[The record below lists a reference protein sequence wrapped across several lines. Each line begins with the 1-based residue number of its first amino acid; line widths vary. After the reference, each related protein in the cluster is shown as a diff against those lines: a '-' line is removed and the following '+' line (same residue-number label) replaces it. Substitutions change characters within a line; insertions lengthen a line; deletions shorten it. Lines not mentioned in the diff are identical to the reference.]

1 MFVEPTKGYMK
12 DGMKGAG
19 TLEQSKFVNRVAVG
33 AHNEKAAEQG
43 KEKHRLFEMNKL
55 TNWVT
60 GVEEDRAAVQAAFL
74 AARAKRPATA
84 VQENVTPSPPS
95 NSIDTAH
102 KDEGEEEEEDASPP
116 KYIQQ
121 TSHGTFTMDCVDPE
135 LRLKRETAFARTRK
149 NRKAIVND
157 TWEDRSVPFSMSIA
171 MLVVGLP
178 SDVESFVSVA
188 KALEF
193 DGHRV
198 CLAAAHRFEAFI
210 TSHGIEYV
218 HLEGNAMT
226 GQERLAT
233 TSAAGAPWQ
242 GFFGQDKKSEKKLD
256 TPWSNDEVF
265 AASAWQAVKGS
276 DFRADLIVSHPDVMI
291 HLHLAERLGVPLHL
305 LSDELSNWFSYS
317 EVHKFIWNKFSKT
330 ANKLRVKHLNLPAW
344 NAKVAP
350 SWWQWH
356 IPVSYNWSSLLL
368 SKREDWGEEV
378 EVVGF
383 LQLPDDQVKLE
394 PRPEL
399 ADFVAHKGSYRVYIS
414 LPALDPNVLISM
426 AEALV
431 ASHPNVLVIIGQEG
445 DKNRQML
452 LSYRLLVVDA
462 STPLKWLIKHTH
474 AVIHQ
479 ANDPRLLAEI
489 LHQNK
494 PSVTVPITAMERQ
507 CKLQELAQV
516 LIAKVEAETPSFW
529 SPEVMTESKQA
540 IRRTVSSIYKH
551 LPIEAM
557 QCDVIPSKIAHVYD
571 PVMKMKFSHEAAYVA
586 SQLESNKVEMY
597 APLIYSLNEPPQ
609 VAIKAA
615 GRPAKA
621 ESAVDA
627 VVHGSIA
634 AVRHGL
640 SSQKSVAN
648 IAINTS
654 SFWKTQLDET
664 EFRKRVSEG
673 YDRLQATRLLPRPLN
688 RL

>member
-1 MFVEPTKGYMK
+1 
-12 DGMKGAG
+12 
-19 TLEQSKFVNRVAVG
+19 
-33 AHNEKAAEQG
+33 
-43 KEKHRLFEMNKL
+43 
-55 TNWVT
+55 
-60 GVEEDRAAVQAAFL
+60 
-74 AARAKRPATA
+74 
-84 VQENVTPSPPS
+84 
-95 NSIDTAH
+95 
-102 KDEGEEEEEDASPP
+102 
-116 KYIQQ
+116 
-121 TSHGTFTMDCVDPE
+121 
-135 LRLKRETAFARTRK
+135 
-149 NRKAIVND
+149 
-157 TWEDRSVPFSMSIA
+157 
-171 MLVVGLP
+171 
-178 SDVESFVSVA
+178 
-188 KALEF
+188 
-193 DGHRV
+193 
-198 CLAAAHRFEAFI
+198 
-210 TSHGIEYV
+210 
-218 HLEGNAMT
+218 
-226 GQERLAT
+226 
-233 TSAAGAPWQ
+233 
-242 GFFGQDKKSEKKLD
+242 
-256 TPWSNDEVF
+256 
-265 AASAWQAVKGS
+265 
-276 DFRADLIVSHPDVMI
+276 MI

-305 LSDELSNWFSYS
+305 LSGIPYSPTADMPHPLVETMTHEDELSNWFSYS

-350 SWWQWH
+350 SSWQWH
-356 IPVSYNWSSLLL
+356 IPVSYYWSSLLL
-368 SKREDWGEEV
+368 SKREDWGDEV

-383 LQLPDDQVKLE
+383 VQLPDDQVKFE

-399 ADFVAHKGSYRVYIS
+399 ADFVARKGSYRVYIS
-414 LPALDPNVLISM
+414 LPAMDPNVLISM

-431 ASHPNVLVIIGQEG
+431 ASHPNVQVIIGQEG

-462 STPLKWLIKHTH
+462 STHLKWLIKHTH

-489 LHQNK
+489 L
-494 PSVTVPITAMERQ
+494 PSKQTFRGSSNHGHGTTMVQ
-507 CKLQELAQV
+507 KLARDGSRDAFPSKLVQV

-529 SPEVMTESKQA
+529 SPEVMMESKQA

-586 SQLESNKVEMY
+586 TQHESNKVEMY
-597 APLIYSLNEPPQ
+597 TPLIYSLNEPPQ

-627 VVHGSIA
+627 VVQGSIA
-634 AVRHGL
+634 AVTRPGL

-664 EFRKRVSEG
+664 EFRKRVNEG
-673 YDRLQATRLLPRPLN
+673 YDKLQATRLAPKTA
-688 RL
+688 